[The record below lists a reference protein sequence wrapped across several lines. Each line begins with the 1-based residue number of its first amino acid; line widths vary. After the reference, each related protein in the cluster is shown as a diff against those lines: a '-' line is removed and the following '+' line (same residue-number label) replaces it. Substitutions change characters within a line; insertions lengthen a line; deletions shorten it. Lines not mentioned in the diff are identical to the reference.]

1 MSEPARRRS
10 PFSDYVRLEAFSN
23 VRHEFLDGAIYAM
36 AGGTPLHAHLAARV
50 IHRLMGHLQGT
61 PCAVFSSDL
70 RVRVP
75 PKGLATYP
83 DVTVVCGP
91 FRTDPDDA
99 TTVVNPRVL
108 IEVLSD
114 GTEDYDRT
122 EKVDHYK
129 RIETAREIVLVSHRE
144 ALVEVWS
151 RDDTGPWSCRVARS
165 GDVTRLPSI
174 ACDLAV
180 DDLYR
185 DLPAGNAR
193 P

>member
-1 MSEPARRRS
+1 MSEAARRR
-10 PFSDYVRLEAFSN
+10 FTFADYVRLEAFSN
-23 VRHEFLDGAIYAM
+23 VRHEFVDGAIYAM
-36 AGGTPLHAHLAARV
+36 AGGTPLHAHLAARL
-50 IHRLMGHLQGT
+50 IHRLMTHLAGG

-75 PKGLATYP
+75 PMGLTTYP

-99 TTVVNPRVL
+99 LTVVNPRVL
-108 IEVLSD
+108 IEVLSE
-114 GTEDYDRT
+114 GSEDYDRT
-122 EKVDHYK
+122 EKLNHYK

-144 ALVEVWS
+144 PLVEVWC
-151 RDDTGPWSCRVARS
+151 RDDGGPWTCREARS
-165 GDVTRLPSI
+165 GDVARLPSI

-180 DDLYR
+180 DDFYR
-185 DLPAGNAR
+185 NLPGSATQ